1 MLPAPAR
8 VAGSSSSSA
17 GDEAA
22 GEEGEEAA
30 HDDGDDAMLEG
41 LRAALA
47 DLDGAELAEALAAH
61 GLPDGEGRAA
71 GVDALAR
78 AMLLA

>member
-1 MLPAPAR
+1 MASLPPAPSGSDI
-8 VAGSSSSSA
+8 AGQD
-17 GDEAA
+17 GNV

-41 LRAALA
+41 MRAALA
-47 DLDGAELAEALAAH
+47 DLDGAELAAGLAAH
-61 GLPDGEGRAA
+61 GLPDGEDRAA
-71 GVDALAR
+71 SIDALAR